1 MLIVA
6 AVGVDVS
13 THPTDPAEAAH
24 DPKQEAS
31 LPSTTIVA
39 IFVDPAIVPPD
50 PGITR
55 HLDLRFSVVRDNF
68 ELLTPYLLGHVI
80 LLDFMDYTDKHCPN
94 FSFAPLTA

>member
-1 MLIVA
+1 MNLFPSLRS
-6 AVGVDVS
+6 VS

-24 DPKQEAS
+24 DPEQEAS
-31 LPSTTIVA
+31 LPSTIVA

-68 ELLTPYLLGHVI
+68 ELLTPSYLLGHVI
-80 LLDFMDYTDKHCPN
+80 LLDFMAGLY
-94 FSFAPLTA
+94 

>member
-1 MLIVA
+1 MNLFPSLRS
-6 AVGVDVS
+6 VS

-24 DPKQEAS
+24 DPEQEAS

-39 IFVDPAIVPPD
+39 IFVDPTIVPPD

-68 ELLTPYLLGHVI
+68 ELLTPYLLGHHVI
-80 LLDFMDYTDKHCPN
+80 LA
-94 FSFAPLTA
+94 S